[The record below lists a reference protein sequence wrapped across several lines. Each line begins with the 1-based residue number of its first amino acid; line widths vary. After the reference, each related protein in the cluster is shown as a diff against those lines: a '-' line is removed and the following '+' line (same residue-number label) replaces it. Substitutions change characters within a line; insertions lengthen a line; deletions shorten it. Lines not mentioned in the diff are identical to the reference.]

1 MIRKVL
7 RQISSDKNY
16 SYVLIGLVFSSAFAF
31 FNNLILARML
41 KPESYGLFF
50 SILAIAMLF
59 GNLSVSGLPM
69 YLQELI
75 TKKVID
81 KRKSQDGNILLAII
95 FFFTF
100 LFFFSYFLWV
110 FYGPNQLSNEII
122 FIILSLLII
131 FQPFIE
137 VSKSILQ
144 INSKF
149 QKLSYLNLIINF
161 NRFIFLLTLFL
172 FFKNNIN
179 LELISFIFILGSV
192 PAFFYSI
199 KILNNFFSFNLINFF
214 DKNFYS
220 RIKKIFFD
228 LRYFFTGNAFY
239 FIYFSIDII
248 IIKYLLS
255 DFDAGIFF
263 AAFSIVLGLQIIN
276 EATVRTYSFQYFK
289 KSEKD
294 KNIIKNFLN
303 KNIRFLMYISL
314 PISLIIFLFSEHLIS
329 IFYGEN
335 YLKSSE
341 LLKIL
346 IFIMPIKL
354 ITTNYGLVLIT
365 FKKSLYNFLSLVL
378 ITIIKIPTMII
389 SIYNF
394 DLLGAIFGLLF
405 LEILYCFILRY
416 FVNCRLYNEKQ

>member
-1 MIRKVL
+1 M
-7 RQISSDKNY
+7 
-16 SYVLIGLVFSSAFAF
+16 
-31 FNNLILARML
+31 
-41 KPESYGLFF
+41 
-50 SILAIAMLF
+50 
-59 GNLSVSGLPM
+59 
-69 YLQELI
+69 
-75 TKKVID
+75 
-81 KRKSQDGNILLAII
+81 
-95 FFFTF
+95 
-100 LFFFSYFLWV
+100 
-110 FYGPNQLSNEII
+110 
-122 FIILSLLII
+122 
-131 FQPFIE
+131 
-137 VSKSILQ
+137 
-144 INSKF
+144 
-149 QKLSYLNLIINF
+149 
-161 NRFIFLLTLFL
+161 
-172 FFKNNIN
+172 
-179 LELISFIFILGSV
+179 
-192 PAFFYSI
+192 
-199 KILNNFFSFNLINFF
+199 INFF

-289 KSEKD
+289 KSEKN

-354 ITTNYGLVLIT
+354 ITTNYGLVLII
-365 FKKSLYNFLSLVL
+365 L
-378 ITIIKIPTMII
+378 KI
-389 SIYNF
+389 
-394 DLLGAIFGLLF
+394 
-405 LEILYCFILRY
+405 FI
-416 FVNCRLYNEKQ
+416 

>member
-1 MIRKVL
+1 M
-7 RQISSDKNY
+7 
-16 SYVLIGLVFSSAFAF
+16 
-31 FNNLILARML
+31 
-41 KPESYGLFF
+41 
-50 SILAIAMLF
+50 
-59 GNLSVSGLPM
+59 
-69 YLQELI
+69 
-75 TKKVID
+75 
-81 KRKSQDGNILLAII
+81 
-95 FFFTF
+95 
-100 LFFFSYFLWV
+100 
-110 FYGPNQLSNEII
+110 
-122 FIILSLLII
+122 SLLII

-289 KSEKD
+289 KSEKN

-314 PISLIIFLFSEHLIS
+314 PISLIIF
-329 IFYGEN
+329 
-335 YLKSSE
+335 
-341 LLKIL
+341 
-346 IFIMPIKL
+346 
-354 ITTNYGLVLIT
+354 
-365 FKKSLYNFLSLVL
+365 
-378 ITIIKIPTMII
+378 
-389 SIYNF
+389 
-394 DLLGAIFGLLF
+394 
-405 LEILYCFILRY
+405 CFQNI
-416 FVNCRLYNEKQ
+416 

>member
-1 MIRKVL
+1 M
-7 RQISSDKNY
+7 
-16 SYVLIGLVFSSAFAF
+16 
-31 FNNLILARML
+31 
-41 KPESYGLFF
+41 
-50 SILAIAMLF
+50 
-59 GNLSVSGLPM
+59 
-69 YLQELI
+69 
-75 TKKVID
+75 
-81 KRKSQDGNILLAII
+81 
-95 FFFTF
+95 
-100 LFFFSYFLWV
+100 
-110 FYGPNQLSNEII
+110 
-122 FIILSLLII
+122 
-131 FQPFIE
+131 
-137 VSKSILQ
+137 
-144 INSKF
+144 
-149 QKLSYLNLIINF
+149 
-161 NRFIFLLTLFL
+161 LTLFL

-199 KILNNFFSFNLINFF
+199 KILNNFSFNLINFF

-276 EATVRTYSFQYFK
+276 EVLLELIHFNIL
-289 KSEKD
+289 KSEKN

-365 FKKSLYNFLSLVL
+365 FKNLY
-378 ITIIKIPTMII
+378 IIF
-389 SIYNF
+389 Y
-394 DLLGAIFGLLF
+394 LLF
-405 LEILYCFILRY
+405 
-416 FVNCRLYNEKQ
+416 

>member
-81 KRKSQDGNILLAII
+81 KRKSQDGNILLTII

-214 DKNFYS
+214 DKNFYF

-289 KSEKD
+289 KSEKN

-416 FVNCRLYNEKQ
+416 FVNCRLYNEKK